1 MPELSHVGF
10 QACVRSRLVLQ
21 LHFSADPSSVMAL
34 ARDGLVGPTPRR
46 PCENEGA
53 WNDIGQQQAYDQ
65 GADLR
70 DGERDERATVCV
82 GLLLFRLPRACEA
95 ASARIAVRK
104 ARASMASVTWRS
116 QPCQLSA

>member
-1 MPELSHVGF
+1 
-10 QACVRSRLVLQ
+10 
-21 LHFSADPSSVMAL
+21 MAP

-53 WNDIGQQQAYDQ
+53 WNDIGRQQAYDQ

-82 GLLLFRLPRACEA
+82 GLLLFRLP
-95 ASARIAVRK
+95 
-104 ARASMASVTWRS
+104 
-116 QPCQLSA
+116 

>member
-1 MPELSHVGF
+1 MALCWSRNASLSS
-10 QACVRSRLVLQ
+10 ACFPKIDLVLQ

-82 GLLLFRLPRACEA
+82 GLLLFRLP
-95 ASARIAVRK
+95 
-104 ARASMASVTWRS
+104 
-116 QPCQLSA
+116 

>member
-1 MPELSHVGF
+1 MVPPFGQRFHRKRAEL
-10 QACVRSRLVLQ
+10 ALVLQ

-82 GLLLFRLPRACEA
+82 GLLLFRLP
-95 ASARIAVRK
+95 
-104 ARASMASVTWRS
+104 
-116 QPCQLSA
+116 

>member
-1 MPELSHVGF
+1 MSSGERLVSLISLSP
-10 QACVRSRLVLQ
+10 QARGHLILVLQ

-82 GLLLFRLPRACEA
+82 GLLLFRLP
-95 ASARIAVRK
+95 
-104 ARASMASVTWRS
+104 
-116 QPCQLSA
+116 